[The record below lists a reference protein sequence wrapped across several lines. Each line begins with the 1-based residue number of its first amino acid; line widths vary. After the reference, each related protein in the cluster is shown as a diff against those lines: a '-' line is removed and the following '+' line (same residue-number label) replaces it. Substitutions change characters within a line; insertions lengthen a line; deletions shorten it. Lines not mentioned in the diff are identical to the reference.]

1 VVTGRPGYAWA
12 APGFGDLSKAGLR
25 ANGGAGLRGMGIY
38 MATIAERA
46 AGGSGRAGSGSERLM
61 MTVGEFLLRR
71 LREAGIA
78 DLFGVPGDFNLE
90 LLQQME
96 DTGSLRWVGTCS
108 ELNASYAA
116 DGYARLNGMGALT
129 VTNAVGALGAI
140 NGIAGSY
147 AEHVPVILVAGSIPL
162 RSIERGLGMHHT
174 TGDGTWDRFLG
185 AFAQVTAAQARLTPY
200 NAVTEIDRLIL
211 TAWREKLP
219 VYMEL
224 PSDIAY
230 LDIEVP
236 AAPLVLAE
244 PPGDPERLRSC
255 AAAIAGRLLQATSPA
270 ILVDQ
275 DADRYGA
282 AAEVAALAQKMR
294 LPVAVTGPAKGV
306 IDETFPHYAGIYNG
320 KASDPRTRDAIEASD
335 CLLSIGYRPIDGT
348 SGDFTA
354 SLPADTIRARG
365 HSADIGDLNYQA
377 VTLKEVLRGVIDA
390 VPEAA
395 SGAAGQPAAAP
406 AAATH
411 ADGSARL
418 TQAAYWEAIQGY
430 LRPGDVLLTDNG
442 TSYAIFGL
450 RLPPGC
456 TVVASVIW
464 GSIGYSVGALLG
476 TLTAAPERRHLLFI
490 GDGSFQETAQELS
503 TMLRHDCKPVIF
515 LINNGGYTIE
525 RGYMGKTA
533 DYNDIATWAYAD
545 LPKVFRAD
553 TTARSFVCRTVADL
567 QNALSAPN
575 DTLVFVESVMDP
587 HDAPAAVIHSSN
599 NGAELD
605 YGPRGPQHRDNIQLR
620 PSGPPPGKTA
630 PANKHAGGGFDSGS
644 Q

>member
-1 VVTGRPGYAWA
+1 MTS
-12 APGFGDLSKAGLR
+12 L
-25 ANGGAGLRGMGIY
+25 
-38 MATIAERA
+38 AERA
-46 AGGSGRAGSGSERLM
+46 SDRTQQTARGTESLT

-71 LREAGIA
+71 LREAGIGH
-78 DLFGVPGDFNLE
+78 LFGVPGDFNLE
-90 LLQQME
+90 LLQQNE
-96 DTGSLRWVGTCS
+96 DAGHLQWVGTCN

-116 DGYARLNGMGALT
+116 DGYARLKGMGALT

-140 NGIAGSY
+140 NGIAGSF
-147 AEHVPVILVAGSIPL
+147 AEHVPVILIAGSIPL
-162 RSIERGLGMHHT
+162 RSIQRGLGMHHT

-185 AFAQVTAAQARLTPY
+185 AFTHVTAGQARLTPA
-200 NAVTEIDRLIL
+200 NAATEIDRLIL

-236 AAPLVLAE
+236 AAPLALAE
-244 PPGDPERLRSC
+244 PSSDQERLRSC
-255 AAAIAGRLLQATSPA
+255 AEAIASQLSGAKSPA

-275 DADRYGA
+275 DVDRYGA
-282 AAEVAALAQKMR
+282 ATEVMGLAEKLQ
-294 LPVAVTGPAKGV
+294 LPVAAVNAAKAV

-320 KASDPRTRDAIEASD
+320 KASDPRTREAIEASD

-354 SLPADTIRARG
+354 ALPANTIRADG
-365 HSADIGDLNYQA
+365 HSVDIGEDNYQA
-377 VTLKEVLRGVIDA
+377 VTLKEVLRSVIDA
-390 VPEAA
+390 VPQVTSRAT
-395 SGAAGQPAAAP
+395 GHFAAAMP
-406 AAATH
+406 AGAH
-411 ADGSARL
+411 ADGSAKL

-442 TSYAIFGL
+442 TSYAIFGF
-450 RLPPGC
+450 RLPPKC
-456 TVVASVIW
+456 TVIASVIW

-476 TLTAAPERRHLLFI
+476 TLTAAPDRRHLLFI

-533 DYNDIATWAYAD
+533 DYNDIAGWAYAE
-545 LPKVFRAD
+545 LPKVFRPD
-553 TTARSFVCRTVADL
+553 TTARSFVVKTVADL
-567 QNALSAPN
+567 ETALSAPN
-575 DTLVFVESVMDP
+575 DSLIFIESVMDP
-587 HDAPAAVIHSSN
+587 YDAPAPVIHSSN

-605 YGPRGPQHRDNIQLR
+605 YGPRGPQHRGNAQLR
-620 PSGPPPGKTA
+620 PVT
-630 PANKHAGGGFDSGS
+630 
-644 Q
+644 